1 MEDNQ
6 IVELYWA
13 RSERAITETASKYGT
28 YCYAIANNILQN
40 AEDAEECV
48 NDTYLGAWN
57 AMPPHCPSILRTF
70 LGKLIRRISLKKQR
84 DQTRDKRGGGEVAL
98 AFDELEE
105 CVPANAAVEEDVIAA
120 ELPQILN
127 RFVAGLPRQ
136 RHCQRTFSQAGN
148 VLDADNSFHGIS
160 SFFDSLSKKLLLQ
173 HSQIDSFL
181 WGQIFL
187 SKRILNAPFVP

>member
-48 NDTYLGAWN
+48 NDTYIGAWN

-70 LGKLIRRISLKKQR
+70 LGKLTRRISLKKQR

-127 RFVAGLPRQ
+127 RFVAGLPEPERQ
-136 RHCQRTFSQAGN
+136 VFLCRYW
-148 VLDADNSFHGIS
+148 
-160 SFFDSLSKKLLLQ
+160 FFDSLEQICGEFHFSGSKVKSMLHRTRAKLRA
-173 HSQIDSFL
+173 FL
-181 WGQIFL
+181 RQEGIE
-187 SKRILNAPFVP
+187 